1 MGSTMYEAMSCDPE
15 TRRWV
20 RALEATNAAIASVCM
35 AVAGVLLTA
44 LIAIF
49 GWLVFGRY
57 VLNNTPTW
65 VEQAALMIVVW
76 VTFLGAAVGVARG
89 SHLSIEFIRDMMP
102 ARLREVL
109 RLVTDVAMAG
119 FGAIMAWQGVVM
131 AMSGARRVVPMIGI
145 SESWRAVPVAACG
158 GLIVL
163 FACSAIVVRF
173 SGRKA

>member
-1 MGSTMYEAMSCDPE
+1 MDSTMHEATFSDPD
-15 TRRWV
+15 TPRWV
-20 RALEATNAAIASVCM
+20 RALKAVNAAIASVCM
-35 AVAGVLLTA
+35 AAAGVLLTA

-65 VEQAALMIVVW
+65 VEQASLMIVVW

-102 ARLREVL
+102 KGPREAL
-109 RLVTDVAMAG
+109 RLVTDIAMAA
-119 FGAIMAWQGVVM
+119 FGAIMAWQGVIM
-131 AMSGARRVVPMIGI
+131 AMTGARRIVPMIGI
-145 SESWRAVPVAACG
+145 SESWRAVPVALCG

-163 FACSAIVVRF
+163 FACSAIVLRF
-173 SGRKA
+173 AGRKA